1 MTGMLNWRYGI
12 LLAPIRADIKNAV
25 KFVLACIALHSYL
38 METDS
43 DKYLH
48 SGFAGG

>member
-1 MTGMLNWRYGI
+1 MLNWRYRI

-38 METDS
+38 METDC